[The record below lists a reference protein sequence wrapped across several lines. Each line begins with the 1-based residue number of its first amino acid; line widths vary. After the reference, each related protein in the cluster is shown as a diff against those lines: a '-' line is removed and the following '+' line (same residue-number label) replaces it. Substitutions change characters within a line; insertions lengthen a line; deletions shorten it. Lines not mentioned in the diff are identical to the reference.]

1 MFGKADDT
9 ESKSKTKGKNKL
21 LDWFFEDCEYSVSIH
36 LD

>member
-1 MFGKADDT
+1 MFGKADGT
-9 ESKSKTKGKNKL
+9 ESKSKTKCKNKL